1 MVICHMIKIEWGKFM
16 NQKTNDMIVRYVK
29 NRLDLGNAKFGRQ
42 MPLGKYTIEDILEEN
57 IDSMI
62 YTISLL
68 LKAKEINDE
77 K

>member
-1 MVICHMIKIEWGKFM
+1 MK
-16 NQKTNDMIVRYVK
+16 QKTNDMIVRYVR

-62 YTISLL
+62 YSISLL
-68 LKAKEINDE
+68 LKAKEKNNE
-77 K
+77 R